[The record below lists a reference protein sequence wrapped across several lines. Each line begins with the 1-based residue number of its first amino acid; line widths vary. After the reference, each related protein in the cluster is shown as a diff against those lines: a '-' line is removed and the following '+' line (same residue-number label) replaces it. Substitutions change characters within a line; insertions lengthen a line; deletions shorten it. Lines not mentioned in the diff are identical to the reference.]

1 MNYPYNT
8 LKMAEVVRFYR
19 ADEPLMIA
27 YAVCGMRG
35 RNRGHSSFLH
45 GRGCA
50 INSPM
55 VLQGIGT
62 HISVDLGATKV
73 FRHA

>member
-8 LKMAEVVRFYR
+8 WKMAEVVRFYR
-19 ADEPLMIA
+19 GDEPLMIA
-27 YAVCGMRG
+27 YAVCGTRG
-35 RNRGHSSFLH
+35 RNRGHTSFSH

-50 INSPM
+50 INL
-55 VLQGIGT
+55 VLHGIGT